1 MSDFTF
7 NKNNPSAGWR
17 QSSFNTSEV
26 IQSGLYIWFGVFTYA
41 YWEPRYDF
49 GGKCY
54 HDPYSLALSSAPN
67 TYPLYNVNIYNDYLL
82 SMYFTCTAA
91 AQNFVRTLTQ
101 GVSLPDSRIVEGDYK
116 RIVEQTVQADA
127 TPTRQLTIFKR
138 IQDTISNID
147 ITTRV
152 IAFFTRIQET
162 LTSLDFAKKV
172 LSIVTHLQETLGSFD
187 LAERIHSVLVS
198 IKDAINCLALSN
210 TYFLLYSNIHDD
222 LTVADTLYHFR
233 NIIRG
238 LVDNVGLRCE
248 EKAGFFY
255 LRAISETALVVSSIA
270 RGLFLFVRIAS
281 SIFIRDHLL
290 GRFLKSKAEL
300 SIKSCVTREITL
312 ESRITE
318 R

>member
-7 NKNNPSAGWR
+7 TKNNPSAGWR
-17 QSSFNTSEV
+17 QSTFYTSEV
-26 IQSGLYIWFGVFTYA
+26 IQSGLYIWFGVFTYV
-41 YWEPRYDF
+41 YWEPRFDY

-54 HDPYSLALSSAPN
+54 TDFYNFSLSSAPN
-67 TYPLYNVNIYNDYLL
+67 TYPIYNVNIYKDYLL

-101 GVSLPDSRIVEGDYK
+101 GVSLPDNLIVEGDYK

-187 LAERIHSVLVS
+187 LAERIHSVSVE
-198 IKDAINCLALSN
+198 IKDA
-210 TYFLLYSNIHDD
+210 
-222 LTVADTLYHFR
+222 LTV
-233 NIIRG
+233 
-238 LVDNVGLRCE
+238 
-248 EKAGFFY
+248 
-255 LRAISETALVVSSIA
+255 
-270 RGLFLFVRIAS
+270 
-281 SIFIRDHLL
+281 
-290 GRFLKSKAEL
+290 
-300 SIKSCVTREITL
+300 
-312 ESRITE
+312 
-318 R
+318 